1 MLGAQVFVGAA
12 ESMGYGTSVQEGP
25 KLLKI
30 LEYLLPSVLIDQDDP
45 PSREGAIMSQPRA
58 RIASQLGLA
67 LALILALVISG
78 STLFALRSLDSAN
91 LDTRE
96 EHLASEARLLAD
108 QLNTFHSSL
117 RESTQRLSGLFE
129 NRFRSG
135 LSLHPEQPVSVA
147 GVQTPGLH
155 LGDVV
160 LNNNFEEVDEFKQMT
175 AGVATLFVRSGDD
188 FIRVST
194 SLSKQDGSRAIGTLL
209 DHAHPA
215 YQKLMAGQGYV
226 GRALLFERFYMTQ
239 YTPVLDRAGKVI
251 AVLFVGFDYTDAQ
264 NAQFDNLQRF
274 RIGHSGSLAL
284 LDEQHKWL
292 VPPAGVQ
299 GLDQAAQV
307 MTDAA
312 QQPGKGRFW
321 SDQGE
326 DFYSLAVP
334 FAGGPWS
341 VVASMPKAEIRAVT
355 WSVGIRLVIGSL
367 LAMLL
372 AVGATVWLLR
382 SKLAPLSD
390 LVRQAQALGG
400 GDLSARLNVSSH
412 DEIGQLA
419 RSFNQMGE
427 ALSTMV
433 EHIRRSAAEVNGRA
447 QALSGLSSGAYE
459 GMEQQSGEITS
470 MAGAVEEFSATSLNI
485 ADNMGSTQRLAEENA
500 QQTHIGRESME
511 QASSSLE
518 QIAGALNSTAT
529 VINTLG
535 QRSQEI
541 GGIVG
546 VITAIADQ
554 TNLLALNAAIEAA
567 RAGEQGRGF
576 AVVADEVRNLAS
588 RTREATDE
596 ISQMINSI
604 QQETGHAIETMEQG
618 NRLMQEGLSRNAD
631 VASALALIDEQSRSA
646 GEQFAAI
653 TTATQEQSSTATV
666 LSSNLQSIAQA
677 NSEQREVVSN
687 LALTARELETLAAD
701 LRQEV
706 DRFR

>member
-1 MLGAQVFVGAA
+1 
-12 ESMGYGTSVQEGP
+12 
-25 KLLKI
+25 
-30 LEYLLPSVLIDQDDP
+30 
-45 PSREGAIMSQPRA
+45 MSQPRA

-67 LALILALVISG
+67 LAVILAVVISG
-78 STLFALRSLDSAN
+78 STVFALRSLDSAN

-108 QLNTFHSSL
+108 QLNTFHSTL

-129 NRFRSG
+129 KRFGAG
-135 LSLHPEQPVSVA
+135 LSVRADQPVAVA
-147 GVQTPGLH
+147 GVQTPSLY
-155 LGDVV
+155 LGNEV
-160 LNNNFEEVDEFKQMT
+160 LNNNFEEVDEFKQMSG
-175 AGVATLFVRSGDD
+175 GVATVFVRSGDD

-194 SLSKQDGSRAIGTLL
+194 SLTKQDGNRAIGTVL
-209 DHAHPA
+209 DRQGAA
-215 YQKLMAGQGYV
+215 YQRVADGQTYI
-226 GRALLFERFYMTQ
+226 GRAVLFDRSYMTQ
-239 YTPVLDRAGKVI
+239 YSPVRDSNGKVI
-251 AVLFVGFDYTDAQ
+251 AVLFIGFDYTDAQ
-264 NAQFDNLQRF
+264 NAQFENLKRF
-274 RIGHSGSLAL
+274 RLGQTGSLAL
-284 LDEQHKWL
+284 LDEQKHWL

-299 GLDQAAQV
+299 APDQAIAV
-307 MTDAA
+307 MLDLAKT
-312 QQPGKGRFW
+312 PGAGRFW
-321 SDQGE
+321 SDKNE
-326 DFYSLAVP
+326 DFYSVSVP
-334 FAGGPWS
+334 FEGGPWA

-355 WSVGIRLVIGSL
+355 WEVGIRLVIGSV

-390 LVRQAQALGG
+390 LVRQAQALGA

-433 EHIRRSAAEVNGRA
+433 SHIRSAAEQVNSRA
-447 QALSGLSSGAYE
+447 QALSELSGGAYE

-485 ADNMGSTQRLAEENA
+485 ADNMGNTERLAQENA
-500 QQTHIGRESME
+500 QQTRIGRTSMQE
-511 QASSSLE
+511 ASSSLE
-518 QIAGALNSTAT
+518 HIATALNSTAA

-546 VITAIADQ
+546 VITSIAEQ

-588 RTREATDE
+588 RTRQATDE
-596 ISQMINSI
+596 ISAMIQSI
-604 QQETGHAIETMEQG
+604 QQETGNAISTMEHG
-618 NRLMQEGLSRNAD
+618 KVLMQDGLSRNAD
-631 VASALALIDEQSRSA
+631 VASALARIDEQSRSA
-646 GEQFAAI
+646 GQQFAAI
-653 TTATQEQSSTATV
+653 TTATQEQSSTATL
-666 LSSNLQSIAQA
+666 LSSNLQSIALA

-687 LALTARELETLAAD
+687 LAVTAKELETLAAG

>member
-1 MLGAQVFVGAA
+1 V
-12 ESMGYGTSVQEGP
+12 
-25 KLLKI
+25 
-30 LEYLLPSVLIDQDDP
+30 
-45 PSREGAIMSQPRA
+45 
-58 RIASQLGLA
+58 
-67 LALILALVISG
+67 ILAVVISG
-78 STLFALRSLDSAN
+78 STVFALRSLDSAN

-108 QLNTFHSSL
+108 QLSTFHGTL

-129 NRFRSG
+129 KRFGAG
-135 LSLHPEQPVSVA
+135 LSVQADQPVAVA
-147 GVQTPGLH
+147 GVQTPSLY
-155 LGDVV
+155 LGKAL
-160 LNNNFEEVDEFKQMT
+160 LNNNFGDVDEFKQISG
-175 AGVATLFVRSGDD
+175 GVATVFVRSGDD
-188 FIRVST
+188 FIRIST
-194 SLSKQDGSRAIGTLL
+194 SLTKQDGSRAIGTVL
-209 DHAHPA
+209 DRQGPA
-215 YQKLMAGQGYV
+215 YSRVVGGQTYI
-226 GRALLFERFYMTQ
+226 GRAVLFDRSYMTQ
-239 YTPVLDRAGKVI
+239 YSPVRDASGKVI
-251 AVLFVGFDYTDAQ
+251 AVLFIGFDYTDEQ
-264 NAQFDNLQRF
+264 NAQFANLKRF
-274 RIGHSGSLAL
+274 RIGQTGSLAL
-284 LDEQHKWL
+284 LDEQKHWL

-299 GLDQAAQV
+299 APDQAVPV
-307 MTDAA
+307 MLDLAKA
-312 QQPGKGRFW
+312 PGKGRFW
-321 SDQGE
+321 SDKQE
-326 DFYSLAVP
+326 DFYSVSVP

-355 WSVGIRLVIGSL
+355 WSVGIRLVIGSM

-390 LVRQAQALGG
+390 LVRQAEALGG

-419 RSFNQMGE
+419 GSFNQMGE

-433 EHIRRSAAEVNGRA
+433 SHIRRAAEEVNGRA
-447 QALSGLSSGAYE
+447 QALSGLSGGAYE

-485 ADNMGSTQRLAEENA
+485 ADNMGNTERLAQENA
-500 QQTHIGRESME
+500 QQTRIGRNSMQE
-511 QASSSLE
+511 ASSSLE
-518 QIAGALNSTAT
+518 HIATALNSTAT

-546 VITAIADQ
+546 VITSIAEQ

-588 RTREATDE
+588 RTRQATDE
-596 ISQMINSI
+596 ISGMILSI
-604 QQETGHAIETMEQG
+604 QQETGNAISTMEQG
-618 NRLMQEGLSRNAD
+618 NTLMQEGLSRNAD
-631 VASALALIDEQSRSA
+631 VASALARIDEQSRSA
-646 GEQFAAI
+646 GQQFAAI
-653 TTATQEQSSTATV
+653 TTATQEQSSTATL
-666 LSSNLQSIAQA
+666 LSSNLQSIALA

-687 LALTARELETLAAD
+687 LAITAKELETLAAG

>member
-1 MLGAQVFVGAA
+1 
-12 ESMGYGTSVQEGP
+12 
-25 KLLKI
+25 
-30 LEYLLPSVLIDQDDP
+30 
-45 PSREGAIMSQPRA
+45 MSQPRA

-67 LALILALVISG
+67 LAVILAVAIGG
-78 STLFALRSLDSAN
+78 STVFALRSLDAAN

-108 QLNTFHSSL
+108 QLNTFHSTL
-117 RESTQRLSGLFE
+117 RESTQRLTGLFE
-129 NRFRSG
+129 KRFSAG
-135 LSLHPEQPVSVA
+135 LSVQTDKSITVA
-147 GVQTPGLH
+147 GVQTPSLL
-155 LGDVV
+155 LGSEV
-160 LNNNFEEVDEFKQMT
+160 LNNNFTEVDEFKQMSG
-175 AGVATLFVRSGDD
+175 GVATVFVRSGDD

-194 SLSKQDGSRAIGTLL
+194 SLTKQDGSRAIGTVL
-209 DHAHPA
+209 DRQGPA
-215 YQKLMAGQGYV
+215 YQRVLGGQAYI
-226 GRALLFERFYMTQ
+226 GRAVLFDRSYMTQ
-239 YTPVLDRAGKVI
+239 YSPVRDADGKVI
-251 AVLFVGFDYTDAQ
+251 AVLFIGFDYTDAQ
-264 NAQFDNLQRF
+264 AAQFENLKRF
-274 RIGHSGSLAL
+274 RIGQTGSLAL
-284 LDEQHKWL
+284 LDEQKRWL

-299 GLDQAAQV
+299 ALDQAVPV
-307 MTDAA
+307 MLDLAKT
-312 QQPGKGRFW
+312 PGKGRFW
-321 SDQGE
+321 SDRNE
-326 DFYSLAVP
+326 DFYSVSVP
-334 FAGGPWS
+334 FDGGPWA

-355 WSVGIRLVIGSL
+355 WAVGIRLVIGSV

-382 SKLAPLSD
+382 SKLQPLSD
-390 LVRQAQALGG
+390 LVRQAEALGA

-433 EHIRRSAAEVNGRA
+433 SHIRKAAEEVNSRA
-447 QALSGLSSGAYE
+447 QALSGLSGGAYE

-485 ADNMGSTQRLAEENA
+485 ADNMGATERLAQENA
-500 QQTHIGRESME
+500 QQTRIGRNSMQE
-511 QASSSLE
+511 ASSSLE
-518 QIAGALNSTAT
+518 HIATALNSTAT

-546 VITAIADQ
+546 VITSIAEQ

-596 ISQMINSI
+596 ISGMIQSI
-604 QQETGHAIETMEQG
+604 QKETGNAISTMEHG
-618 NRLMQEGLSRNAD
+618 NALMQEGLSRNAD
-631 VASALALIDEQSRSA
+631 VASALARIDEQSRSA
-646 GEQFAAI
+646 GQQFAAI
-653 TTATQEQSSTATV
+653 TTATQEQSSTATL
-666 LSSNLQSIAQA
+666 LSSNLQSIALA

-687 LALTARELETLAAD
+687 LAITAKELETLASG
-701 LRQEV
+701 LRHEV

>member
-1 MLGAQVFVGAA
+1 
-12 ESMGYGTSVQEGP
+12 
-25 KLLKI
+25 
-30 LEYLLPSVLIDQDDP
+30 
-45 PSREGAIMSQPRA
+45 MSQPRA

-67 LALILALVISG
+67 LAVILAVVISG
-78 STLFALRSLDSAN
+78 STVFALRSLDSAN

-108 QLNTFHSSL
+108 QLNTFHSTL

-129 NRFRSG
+129 KRFGAG
-135 LSLHPEQPVSVA
+135 LSVRADQPVAVA
-147 GVQTPGLH
+147 GVQTPSLY
-155 LGDVV
+155 LGNEV
-160 LNNNFEEVDEFKQMT
+160 LNNNFEEVDEFKQMSG
-175 AGVATLFVRSGDD
+175 GVATVFVRSGDD

-194 SLSKQDGSRAIGTLL
+194 SLTKQDGNRAIGTVL
-209 DHAHPA
+209 DRQGAA
-215 YQKLMAGQGYV
+215 YQRVADGQTYI
-226 GRALLFERFYMTQ
+226 GRAVLFDRSYMTQ
-239 YTPVLDRAGKVI
+239 YSPVRDSNGKVI
-251 AVLFVGFDYTDAQ
+251 AVLFIGFDYTDAQ
-264 NAQFDNLQRF
+264 NAQFENLKRF
-274 RIGHSGSLAL
+274 RLGQTGSLAL
-284 LDEQHKWL
+284 LDEQKHWL

-299 GLDQAAQV
+299 APDQAIAV
-307 MTDAA
+307 MLDLAKT
-312 QQPGKGRFW
+312 PGAGRFW
-321 SDQGE
+321 SDNNE
-326 DFYSLAVP
+326 DFYSVSVP
-334 FAGGPWS
+334 FEGGPWA

-355 WSVGIRLVIGSL
+355 WEVGIRLVIGSV

-390 LVRQAQALGG
+390 LVRQAQALGA

-433 EHIRRSAAEVNGRA
+433 SHIRSAAEQVNSRA
-447 QALSGLSSGAYE
+447 QALSGLSGGAYE

-485 ADNMGSTQRLAEENA
+485 ADNMGNTERLAQENA
-500 QQTHIGRESME
+500 QQTRIGRTSMQE
-511 QASSSLE
+511 ASSSLE
-518 QIAGALNSTAT
+518 HIATALNSTAT

-546 VITAIADQ
+546 VITSIAEQ

-588 RTREATDE
+588 RTRQATDE
-596 ISQMINSI
+596 ISAMIQSI
-604 QQETGHAIETMEQG
+604 QQETGNAISTMEHG
-618 NRLMQEGLSRNAD
+618 KVLMQDGLSRNAD
-631 VASALALIDEQSRSA
+631 VASALARIDEQSRSA
-646 GEQFAAI
+646 GQQFAAI
-653 TTATQEQSSTATV
+653 TTATQEQSSTATL
-666 LSSNLQSIAQA
+666 LSSNLQSIALA

-687 LALTARELETLAAD
+687 LAVTAKELETLAAG

>member
-1 MLGAQVFVGAA
+1 M
-12 ESMGYGTSVQEGP
+12 P
-25 KLLKI
+25 
-30 LEYLLPSVLIDQDDP
+30 
-45 PSREGAIMSQPRA
+45 QPRA

-67 LALILALVISG
+67 LAVVLAIVISG
-78 STLFALRSLDSAN
+78 STVFALRSLDAAN
-91 LDTRE
+91 LATRE

-108 QLNTFHSSL
+108 QLNTFHGTL

-129 NRFRSG
+129 KRFSGG
-135 LSLHPEQPVSVA
+135 LSLHPDQPVTVA
-147 GVQTPGLH
+147 GTQTPGLH

-175 AGVATLFVRSGDD
+175 AGVATVFVRSGDD
-188 FIRVST
+188 FIRIST

-215 YQKLMAGQGYV
+215 YQKLMAGQSYV
-226 GRALLFERFYMTQ
+226 GRALLFERLYMTQ
-239 YTPVLDRAGKVI
+239 YTPVRDSAGQVI

-264 NAQFDNLQRF
+264 NAQFDNLKRF
-274 RIGHSGSLAL
+274 RIGHTGSLAL

-299 GLDQAAQV
+299 ALEQSATTITELAR
-307 MTDAA
+307 
-312 QQPGKGRFW
+312 QPGKGSFW
-321 SDQGE
+321 SDKSE
-326 DFYSLAVP
+326 DFYSVAVP
-334 FAGGPWS
+334 FEGGPWA

-355 WSVGIRLVIGSL
+355 WSVGTRLVIGSL

-382 SKLAPLSD
+382 SKLAPLGD
-390 LVRQAQALGG
+390 LVRQADALGK
-400 GDLSARLNVSSH
+400 GDLSARLNVSSQ

-419 RSFNQMGE
+419 GSFNQMGQ

-433 EHIRRSAAEVNGRA
+433 EHIRRAAAEVNGRA
-447 QALSGLSSGAYE
+447 QALSGLSGGAYE
-459 GMEQQSGEITS
+459 GMEQQSGEISS

-485 ADNMGSTQRLAEENA
+485 ADNMGNTERLAQENA
-500 QQTHIGRESME
+500 RQTRIGRTSME
-511 QASSSLE
+511 EASASLE

-535 QRSQEI
+535 QRSEEI

-596 ISQMINSI
+596 ISGMINSI
-604 QQETGHAIETMEQG
+604 QQETGNAIATMEQG
-618 NRLMQEGLSRNAD
+618 NVLMQEGLSRNAN
-631 VASALALIDEQSRSA
+631 VASALARIDEQSRSA
-646 GEQFAAI
+646 GQQFAAI
-653 TTATQEQSSTATV
+653 TTATQEQSSTATL
-666 LSSNLQSIAQA
+666 LSSNLQSIALA

-687 LALTARELETLAAD
+687 LAITAKELEKLAAD

>member
-1 MLGAQVFVGAA
+1 
-12 ESMGYGTSVQEGP
+12 
-25 KLLKI
+25 
-30 LEYLLPSVLIDQDDP
+30 
-45 PSREGAIMSQPRA
+45 MSQPRA

-108 QLNTFHSSL
+108 QLNTFHGSL

-129 NRFRSG
+129 NRFSSG

-160 LNNNFEEVDEFKQMT
+160 LNNNFAEVDQFKQMT

-188 FIRVST
+188 FVRVST

-239 YTPVLDRAGKVI
+239 YTPVLDRSGKVI

-264 NAQFDNLQRF
+264 NAQFANLKRF
-274 RIGHSGSLAL
+274 RIGQSGSLAL
-284 LDEQHKWL
+284 LDEQNKWL

-299 GLDQAAQV
+299 APEQAAQV
-307 MTDAA
+307 MAQAA
-312 QQPGKGRFW
+312 KEPGKGRFW
-321 SDQGE
+321 SDQSE

-334 FAGGPWS
+334 FEGGPWS

-400 GDLSARLNVSSH
+400 GDLSARLNVASH

-447 QALSGLSSGAYE
+447 QVLSGLSSGAYE

-485 ADNMGSTQRLAEENA
+485 ADNMGSTQRLAQENA
-500 QQTHIGRESME
+500 QQTHIGRTSMQE
-511 QASSSLE
+511 ASSSLE

-596 ISQMINSI
+596 ISQMITSI
-604 QQETGHAIETMEQG
+604 QQETGHAIQTMEQG

-687 LALTARELETLAAD
+687 LAVTARELETLAAD

>member
-1 MLGAQVFVGAA
+1 
-12 ESMGYGTSVQEGP
+12 
-25 KLLKI
+25 
-30 LEYLLPSVLIDQDDP
+30 
-45 PSREGAIMSQPRA
+45 MSQPRA

-67 LALILALVISG
+67 LAVILAVVISG
-78 STLFALRSLDSAN
+78 STVFALRSLDSAN

-108 QLNTFHSSL
+108 QLNTFHSTL

-129 NRFRSG
+129 KRFGAG
-135 LSLHPEQPVSVA
+135 LSVHVDQPVSVA
-147 GVQTPGLH
+147 GVQTPSLY
-155 LGDVV
+155 LGNEV
-160 LNNNFEEVDEFKQMT
+160 LNNNFDEVDEFKQMSG
-175 AGVATLFVRSGDD
+175 GVATVFVRSGDD
-188 FIRVST
+188 FIRIST
-194 SLSKQDGSRAIGTLL
+194 SLTKQDGNRAIGTVL
-209 DHAHPA
+209 DRQGPA
-215 YQKLMAGQGYV
+215 YQRVVGGQTYI
-226 GRALLFERFYMTQ
+226 GRAVLFDRSYMTQ
-239 YTPVLDRAGKVI
+239 YSPVRDSGGKVI
-251 AVLFVGFDYTDAQ
+251 AVLFIGFDYTDAQ
-264 NAQFDNLQRF
+264 NAQFENLKRF
-274 RIGHSGSLAL
+274 RIGQTGSLAL
-284 LDEQHKWL
+284 LDEQKHWL
-292 VPPAGVQ
+292 VAPAGVQ
-299 GLDQAAQV
+299 ALDQSVPV
-307 MTDAA
+307 MLDLAKT
-312 QQPGKGRFW
+312 PGKGRFW
-321 SDQGE
+321 SDKNE
-326 DFYSLAVP
+326 DFYSVSVP
-334 FAGGPWS
+334 FEGGPWA

-355 WSVGIRLVIGSL
+355 WAVGIRLVIGSV

-382 SKLAPLSD
+382 SKLQPLSD
-390 LVRQAQALGG
+390 LVHQAEALGA

-433 EHIRRSAAEVNGRA
+433 SHIRKAAEEVNSRA
-447 QALSGLSSGAYE
+447 QALSGLSVGAYD

-485 ADNMGSTQRLAEENA
+485 ADNMGNTERLAQENA
-500 QQTHIGRESME
+500 QQTRIGRNSMQE
-511 QASSSLE
+511 ASSSLE
-518 QIAGALNSTAT
+518 HIATALNSTAT

-546 VITAIADQ
+546 VITSIAEQ

-596 ISQMINSI
+596 ISGMIQSI
-604 QQETGHAIETMEQG
+604 QRETGNAISTMEHG
-618 NRLMQEGLSRNAD
+618 NTLMQEGLSRNAD
-631 VASALALIDEQSRSA
+631 VASALARIDEQSRSA
-646 GEQFAAI
+646 GQQFAAI
-653 TTATQEQSSTATV
+653 TTATQEQSSTATL
-666 LSSNLQSIAQA
+666 LSSNLQSIALA

-687 LALTARELETLAAD
+687 LAITAKELETLAAS
-701 LRQEV
+701 LRHEV

>member
-1 MLGAQVFVGAA
+1 
-12 ESMGYGTSVQEGP
+12 
-25 KLLKI
+25 
-30 LEYLLPSVLIDQDDP
+30 
-45 PSREGAIMSQPRA
+45 MSQPRA

-67 LALILALVISG
+67 LAVILAIVITG
-78 STLFALRSLDSAN
+78 STVFALRSLDTAN
-91 LDTRE
+91 LATRE

-108 QLNTFHSSL
+108 QLSTFHGTL

-129 NRFRSG
+129 KRFSSG
-135 LSLHPEQPVSVA
+135 LSLHPDEPVTVA

-155 LGDVV
+155 LGSEV
-160 LNNNFEEVDEFKQMT
+160 LNNNFKEVDEFKQMT
-175 AGVATLFVRSGDD
+175 AGVATLFVRSGED

-194 SLSKQDGSRAIGTLL
+194 SLTKQDGNRAIGTLL

-215 YQKLMAGQGYV
+215 YARLMAGQSYV
-226 GRALLFERFYMTQ
+226 GRALLFERSYMTQ
-239 YTPVLDRAGKVI
+239 YTPVRDSSGKVI

-264 NAQFDNLQRF
+264 NAQFANLKRF
-274 RIGHSGSLAL
+274 RIGQTGSLAL
-284 LDEQHKWL
+284 LDEQNKWL

-299 GLDQAAQV
+299 APDQAISAIV
-307 MTDAA
+307 DLAKT
-312 QQPGKGRFW
+312 PGKGDFW
-321 SDQGE
+321 SDKSE
-326 DFYSLAVP
+326 DFYSVAVP
-334 FAGGPWS
+334 FDGGPWS
-341 VVASMPKAEIRAVT
+341 VVANMPKAEISAVT
-355 WSVGIRLVIGSL
+355 WSVGIQLAIGSL
-367 LAMLL
+367 LAMLI
-372 AVGATVWLLR
+372 AVGSAVWLLR

-390 LVRQAQALGG
+390 LVRQAEALGA
-400 GDLSARLNVSSH
+400 GDLSVRLNVSSN

-419 RSFNQMGE
+419 RAFNQMSQ

-433 EHIRRSAAEVNGRA
+433 EHIRKASQEVNSRA
-447 QALSGLSSGAYE
+447 QALSGLSGGAYE

-485 ADNMGSTQRLAEENA
+485 ADNMGNTQRLAQENA
-500 QQTHIGRESME
+500 QQTQIGRTSMDE
-511 QASSSLE
+511 ASSSLE
-518 QIAGALNSTAT
+518 QIASALNSTAT

-546 VITAIADQ
+546 VITSIAEQ

-588 RTREATDE
+588 RTRQATDE
-596 ISQMINSI
+596 ISGMISSI
-604 QQETGHAIETMEQG
+604 QQETGNAISTMEQG
-618 NRLMQEGLSRNAD
+618 NVLMQEGLSRNAN
-631 VASALALIDEQSRSA
+631 VASALARIDEQSRSA
-646 GEQFAAI
+646 GQQFAAI
-653 TTATQEQSSTATV
+653 TTATQEQSSTATL
-666 LSSNLQSIAQA
+666 LSSNLQSIALA

-687 LALTARELETLAAD
+687 LAVTAKELEKLAAD

>member
-1 MLGAQVFVGAA
+1 
-12 ESMGYGTSVQEGP
+12 
-25 KLLKI
+25 
-30 LEYLLPSVLIDQDDP
+30 
-45 PSREGAIMSQPRA
+45 MSQPRA

-67 LALILALVISG
+67 LAVILAVVISG
-78 STLFALRSLDSAN
+78 STVFALRSLDSAN

-108 QLNTFHSSL
+108 QLNTFHSTL

-129 NRFRSG
+129 KRFSAG
-135 LSLHPEQPVSVA
+135 LSTRPDQPVTVA
-147 GVQTPGLH
+147 GVQTPGLY
-155 LGDVV
+155 LGEEV
-160 LNNNFEEVDEFKQMT
+160 LNNNFAEVDEFKQMSG
-175 AGVATLFVRSGDD
+175 GVATLFVRSGED

-194 SLSKQDGSRAIGTLL
+194 SLTKQDGSRAIGTAL
-209 DHAHPA
+209 DHQHPA
-215 YQKLMAGQGYV
+215 YQRLLGGQGYV
-226 GRALLFERFYMTQ
+226 GRAVLFDRSYMTQ
-239 YTPVLDRAGKVI
+239 YSPVRDASGKVI

-264 NAQFDNLQRF
+264 NAQFDNLKRF
-274 RIGHSGSLAL
+274 RIGQTGSLAL
-284 LDEQHKWL
+284 LDEQKHWL

-299 GLDQAAQV
+299 ALDQAIPV
-307 MTDAA
+307 MLDLAA
-312 QQPGKGRFW
+312 KPGKGRFW
-321 SDQGE
+321 SDKNE
-326 DFYSLAVP
+326 DFYSVAVP
-334 FAGGPWS
+334 FEGGPWS

-372 AVGATVWLLR
+372 AVGAAVWLLR
-382 SKLAPLSD
+382 SKLQPLGD
-390 LVRQAQALGG
+390 LVRQAEALGA

-433 EHIRRSAAEVNGRA
+433 SHIRKAAEDVNSRA
-447 QALSGLSSGAYE
+447 QALSGLSGGAYE

-485 ADNMGSTQRLAEENA
+485 ADNMGNTERLAQDNA
-500 QQTHIGRESME
+500 QQTKIGRTSMQE
-511 QASSSLE
+511 ASSSLE
-518 QIAGALNSTAT
+518 HIATALNSTAT

-546 VITAIADQ
+546 VITAIAEQ

-588 RTREATDE
+588 RTRQATDE
-596 ISQMINSI
+596 ISGMIQSI
-604 QQETGHAIETMEQG
+604 QQETGNAISTMEQG
-618 NRLMQEGLSRNAD
+618 NVLMQEGLARNAD
-631 VASALALIDEQSRSA
+631 VASALARIDEQSRSA
-646 GEQFAAI
+646 GQQFAAI
-653 TTATQEQSSTATV
+653 TTATQEQSSTATL
-666 LSSNLQSIAQA
+666 LSSNLQSIALA

-687 LALTARELETLAAD
+687 LAITAKELETLAAG
-701 LRQEV
+701 LRHEV

>member
-1 MLGAQVFVGAA
+1 
-12 ESMGYGTSVQEGP
+12 
-25 KLLKI
+25 
-30 LEYLLPSVLIDQDDP
+30 
-45 PSREGAIMSQPRA
+45 MSQPRA

-67 LALILALVISG
+67 LAVILAVVISG
-78 STLFALRSLDSAN
+78 STVFALRSLDSAN

-108 QLNTFHSSL
+108 QLSTFHGTL

-129 NRFRSG
+129 KRFSAG
-135 LSLHPEQPVSVA
+135 LSVQADQPVAVA
-147 GVQTPGLH
+147 GVQTPSLY
-155 LGDVV
+155 LGKVL
-160 LNNNFEEVDEFKQMT
+160 LNNNFDGVDEFKQMSG
-175 AGVATLFVRSGDD
+175 GVATVFVRSGDD
-188 FIRVST
+188 FIRIST
-194 SLSKQDGSRAIGTLL
+194 SLTKQDGSRAIGTVL
-209 DHAHPA
+209 DRQGPA
-215 YQKLMAGQGYV
+215 YSRVVGGQTYI
-226 GRALLFERFYMTQ
+226 GRAVLFDRSYMTQ
-239 YTPVLDRAGKVI
+239 YSPVRDASGKVI
-251 AVLFVGFDYTDAQ
+251 AVLFIGFDYTDAQ
-264 NAQFDNLQRF
+264 NAQFANLKRF
-274 RIGHSGSLAL
+274 RIGQTGSLAL
-284 LDEQHKWL
+284 LDEQKHWL

-299 GLDQAAQV
+299 APDQSVAVMLDLAKA
-307 MTDAA
+307 
-312 QQPGKGRFW
+312 PGKGRFW
-321 SDQGE
+321 SDKHE
-326 DFYSLAVP
+326 DFYSVSVP
-334 FAGGPWS
+334 FDGGPWA

-355 WSVGIRLVIGSL
+355 WSVGTRLVIGSL

-390 LVRQAQALGG
+390 LVRQAEALGA

-433 EHIRRSAAEVNGRA
+433 SHIRKASEEVNGRA
-447 QALSGLSSGAYE
+447 QALSGLSGGAYE

-485 ADNMGSTQRLAEENA
+485 ADNMGNTERLAQENA
-500 QQTHIGRESME
+500 QQTRIGRNSMD

-518 QIAGALNSTAT
+518 HIATALNSTAT

-546 VITAIADQ
+546 VITAIAEQ

-588 RTREATDE
+588 RTRQATDE
-596 ISQMINSI
+596 ISGMIQSI
-604 QQETGHAIETMEQG
+604 QQETGNAISTMEQG
-618 NRLMQEGLSRNAD
+618 NALMQEGLSRNAD
-631 VASALALIDEQSRSA
+631 VASALARIDEQSRSA
-646 GEQFAAI
+646 GQQFAAI
-653 TTATQEQSSTATV
+653 TTATQEQSSTATL
-666 LSSNLQSIAQA
+666 LSSNLQSIALA

-687 LALTARELETLAAD
+687 LAITAKELETLAAG